1 MMSRSLVVFFFF
13 FFFLLGD
20 PLHLHA
26 LPIEKRDAS
35 LETTVTDSNRKDPGI
50 TTTMDEILQINSADA
65 QQISGGHII
74 RYGDV
79 ADSLMRNAMICPGDG
94 CFWPKASDG
103 FVYVPFTVS
112 PVYSPSEVR
121 AIQRAIADIANSTC
135 VRLVPRTTEVDY
147 LSFQSLDGCWS
158 YFGMTGGKQAVSLK
172 SPTCLLK
179 GVVIHE
185 IIHALGFYHEH
196 NRSDRDKY
204 VNVIWSNV
212 QPGQEDQFSI
222 LQTNNLNTKYD
233 YGSIMHYGRYNFA
246 INPSMPTLE
255 PIPNPSVS
263 IGQLSEMSA
272 TDILK
277 INRLYG
283 CGGSSNMETVVQTS
297 PSTTKRSTT
306 TTTKPTTMAGP
317 KCANVVL
324 TAPFQRFNSPNFP
337 SLYPNNANCQWL
349 ILGKSKVLLTFT
361 AMNIQ
366 LTVNCVA
373 DYVRVYDGSST
384 LAKPLSPRLCGYTAP
399 APLTSTGPSVLV
411 VFHSDA
417 SLQNLGFQISYRLL

>member
-1 MMSRSLVVFFFF
+1 YVNIHVCVKARARAQPGLQGA
-13 FFFLLGD
+13 LLLTLRVSTA
-20 PLHLHA
+20 P
-26 LPIEKRDAS
+26 
-35 LETTVTDSNRKDPGI
+35 
-50 TTTMDEILQINSADA
+50 
-65 QQISGGHII
+65 QISGGRFI
-74 RYGDV
+74 RYGDI
-79 ADSLMRNAMICPGDG
+79 AESLMRNAMICPGDG

-103 FVYVPFTVS
+103 FVYMPFTVS

-121 AIQRAIADIANSTC
+121 AIQRAIADVANSTC

-158 YFGMTGGKQAVSLK
+158 YFGKTGGEQAVSLQ

-204 VNVIWSNV
+204 VKVIWSNV
-212 QPGQEDQFSI
+212 QPGEEDQFSI
-222 LQTNNLNTKYD
+222 LPTNNLNTKYD
-233 YGSIMHYGRYNFA
+233 YGSIMHYGRYDFA
-246 INPSMPTLE
+246 VNPSIPTLE
-255 PIPNPSVS
+255 PIPDPSVRM
-263 IGQLSEMSA
+263 GQLSDMSA

-283 CGGSSNMETVVQTS
+283 CGG
-297 PSTTKRSTT
+297 
-306 TTTKPTTMAGP
+306 
-317 KCANVVL
+317 CANVVL

-349 ILGKSKVLLTFT
+349 ILGNSKVRKVLLTFT

-366 LTVNCVA
+366 LTTNCMA
-373 DYVRVYDGSST
+373 DYVQVYDGSST
-384 LAKPLSPRLCGYTAP
+384 LAKPLSPRLCGYTTP
-399 APLTSTGPSVLV
+399 PPLTSTGPSVLV

-417 SLQNLGFQISYRLL
+417 SLQNLGFQISYR